1 MKTKLHTLLPLL
13 FLPLIAGAQIKL
25 IGFQTL
31 QGQSTSNIVE
41 WEVDDPGNVSTVATD
56 VTSIIVANSTF
67 NAASGDFIAK
77 VNVSNASGVLEFN
90 TLDNLL
96 EFNST
101 TIVTNGSSE
110 CDMQTGNVYSYDNG
124 VNNQKVLKKYNPA
137 TNEDLVIGT
146 FGFPA
151 DASFYPDS
159 SCFDSNLGIYYFVM
173 SDSAGLKLVSVPVN
187 GTEFTYAET
196 LITGLPILGNI
207 GLEFSNDSNT
217 IFASFTTVATDPDNN
232 QNYLFNV
239 GKISSQGVL
248 ESLMEIPAVLSYQFY
263 NRTFDQLS
271 NSMIFIGNDQN
282 GTRLFVYDTD
292 TNVYTTKLLP
302 DGNLYE
308 IESDNYEY
316 SVERYGP
323 LSTAEIDLNHQII
336 VNRDLKTMQFSDQLL
351 GKSFELFSVTGA
363 KVVSEKVPAN
373 LSFDYSRLSA
383 GVYIIKIDGGRQPIS
398 RKLKL

>member
-1 MKTKLHTLLPLL
+1 MKTKLHTLLLLL
-13 FLPLIAGAQIKL
+13 FLPLMSGAQIRL
-25 IGFQTL
+25 IGFQTI
-31 QGQSTSNIVE
+31 QGESTSNIVE
-41 WEVDDPGNVSTVATD
+41 WEVDDPVNASTVATD

-77 VNVSNASGVLEFN
+77 VNVNNASGVLEFN
-90 TLDNLL
+90 TLNNLL

-110 CDMQTGNVYSYDNG
+110 CDMQTGNVYSYDNDS
-124 VNNQKVLKKYNPA
+124 NNQKVLKKYNPA
-137 TNEDLVIGT
+137 TNEDLAIGT

-173 SDSAGLKLVSVPVN
+173 SDSDGLKLVSVPVN
-187 GTEFTYAET
+187 STQFSYSES

-217 IFASFTTVATDPDNN
+217 IFATFTTFTTDLDNG
-232 QNYLFNV
+232 QSYLFNV

-248 ESLMEIPAVLSYQFY
+248 ESLMEIPAVTSYQFY

-271 NSMIFIGNDQN
+271 NSMIFIGNEQN

-292 TNVYTTKLLP
+292 TNAYTTKLLP
-302 DGNLYE
+302 QGNLYE
-308 IESDNYEY
+308 IESDNYQY

-323 LSTAEIDLNHQII
+323 LSTTEIDLNHQVI
-336 VNRDLKTMQFSDQLL
+336 VNQNLKKMQFSDQLL
-351 GKSFELFSVTGA
+351 GKSFDLFSITGA

-373 LSFDYSRLSA
+373 LSFDYSSLSS
-383 GVYIIKIDGGRQPIS
+383 GIYIIKMDGGKQQIS